1 MLKKFFAALVTLLLA
16 SCSSVVK
23 KPPTT
28 ASYVDLQRY
37 MGTWYEI
44 ASFPNGFQK
53 GCQQTRASYTLE
65 KNFVRVVNQCYRNGK
80 VTRAQAKAWPVKGS
94 GNARLKVQFF
104 WPFKGDYWILD
115 VSKDYQVALVGSPNR
130 KYLWVLSRKKQI
142 SVAAYE
148 SMVKK
153 ARDNGYDVSRLVKTK
168 QTSVS
173 GDDQ

>member
-1 MLKKFFAALVTLLLA
+1 MLKKIFAALVTLLLT

-23 KPPTT
+23 KPPMT
-28 ASYVDLQRY
+28 ASHVDLQRY
-37 MGTWYEI
+37 MGTWYEM

-80 VTRAQAKAWPVKGS
+80 VTRARAKAWPVKGS

-130 KYLWVLSRKKQI
+130 KYLWVLSRKKEI

-168 QTSVS
+168 QASMS